1 MEKIALEE
9 HFRVPHMP
17 EYSGAAQYLSDKT
30 AAKHID
36 DLLADFDE
44 LRLQAMDEAKVTKA
58 ILSHTIPGLAATTD
72 KNKAVDDAT
81 KINDFLAGKIAR
93 HPKRLSGFATLPMQS
108 APDAAKELERCVKQ
122 LGFHGAMINGHTHG
136 HYLDEDRYEVFWE
149 RVADLNV
156 PIIYLHPTTAWQTP
170 QNCLDYPE
178 LAEAI
183 WGWAVETGT
192 HILRLLFSGLFDRF
206 PTLQI
211 IAGHGGEGLPYF
223 LWRFDSRFKIMSF
236 GKTLKKRP
244 SAYIR
249 ENVSIT
255 TAGLCSTPAL
265 RCALEGLG
273 EDSVLFSVDYPY
285 ESSRVAGDWLDMSGL
300 PADTLKKV
308 ASGNA
313 KRLLH
318 LP

>member
-17 EYSGAAQYLSDKT
+17 EYSGAGQYFSDKG
-30 AAKHID
+30 AAKHFD
-36 DLLADFDE
+36 DLLADFDDR
-44 LRLQAMDEAKVTKA
+44 RLQAMDAANVSKA
-58 ILSHTIPGLAATTD
+58 ILSHTIPGLAAAIDT
-72 KNKAVDDAT
+72 KKAVYDAT
-81 KINDFLAGKIAR
+81 KINDFLAEKIAR
-93 HPKRLSGFATLPMQS
+93 HTKRFGGFATLPMQS
-108 APDAAKELERCVKQ
+108 APDAARELERCVKQ

-149 RVADLNV
+149 RVAALNV
-156 PIIYLHPTTAWQTP
+156 PIYIHPTTSWQTP
-170 QNCLDYPE
+170 QNYQDHPE

-192 HILRLLFSGLFDRF
+192 HLLRLLFSGLFDRF

-223 LWRFDSRFKIMSF
+223 LWRFDSRFKIMNF
-236 GKTLKKRP
+236 GKMLKKSP
-244 SAYIR
+244 SSYIR

-265 RCALEGLG
+265 RCALEELG
-273 EDSVLFSVDYPY
+273 EDRVLFSVDYPY
-285 ESSRVAGDWLDMSGL
+285 ESSQVAGDWLDSADVA
-300 PADTLKKV
+300 ADTLRKV

-318 LP
+318 LR

>member
-1 MEKIALEE
+1 MERIALEE
-9 HFRVPHMP
+9 HFRVPNMP
-17 EYSGAAQYLSDKT
+17 EYSGSGRYFSDQI
-30 AAKHID
+30 AAKRFD
-36 DLLADFDE
+36 ELLADFDE
-44 LRLQAMDEAKVTKA
+44 LRLRAMDEAKVTRA
-58 ILSHTIPGLAATTD
+58 ILSHTIPGLAVTTD
-72 KNKAVDDAT
+72 KKRAVDDAT
-81 KINDFLAGKIAR
+81 KINDFLADKIAR
-93 HPKRLSGFATLPMQS
+93 HPKRFGGFATLPMQS
-108 APDAAKELERCVKQ
+108 VPDAAKELERCVKK
-122 LGFHGAMINGHTHG
+122 LGFQGAMINGHTHG
-136 HYLDEDRYEVFWE
+136 HYLDEDQFEVFWE

-156 PIIYLHPTTAWQTP
+156 PIYIHPTNAWQTP
-170 QNCLDYPE
+170 QNYQDHPE
-178 LAEAI
+178 LGEAI

-236 GKTLKKRP
+236 GKTLRKPP

-265 RCALEGLG
+265 RCALGELG
-273 EDSVLFSVDYPY
+273 EDRVLFSVDYPY
-285 ESSRVAGDWLDMSGL
+285 ESSKVAGDWLDNADL
-300 PADTLKKV
+300 APDTLRKV

>member
-36 DLLADFDE
+36 D
-44 LRLQAMDEAKVTKA
+44 
-58 ILSHTIPGLAATTD
+58 
-72 KNKAVDDAT
+72 
-81 KINDFLAGKIAR
+81 
-93 HPKRLSGFATLPMQS
+93 
-108 APDAAKELERCVKQ
+108 
-122 LGFHGAMINGHTHG
+122 
-136 HYLDEDRYEVFWE
+136 
-149 RVADLNV
+149 
-156 PIIYLHPTTAWQTP
+156 
-170 QNCLDYPE
+170 
-178 LAEAI
+178 
-183 WGWAVETGT
+183 
-192 HILRLLFSGLFDRF
+192 
-206 PTLQI
+206 
-211 IAGHGGEGLPYF
+211 

-273 EDSVLFSVDYPY
+273 EDRVLFSVDYPY

>member
-1 MEKIALEE
+1 MERIALEE
-9 HFRVPHMP
+9 HFRVPNMP
-17 EYSGAAQYLSDKT
+17 QYSGSGRYFSDQT
-30 AAKHID
+30 AAKRFD

-44 LRLQAMDEAKVTKA
+44 LRLKAMDEAKVTRA
-58 ILSHTIPGLAATTD
+58 ILSHTIPGLGVLTD
-72 KNKAVDDAT
+72 RKKAVEDAT

-93 HPKRLSGFATLPMQS
+93 HPKRFGGFATLPMQS
-108 APDAAKELERCVKQ
+108 APGAAEELERCVKQ
-122 LGFHGAMINGHTHG
+122 LGFQGAMINGHTHG
-136 HYLDEDRYEVFWE
+136 HYLDEDQYEVFWE

-156 PIIYLHPTTAWQTP
+156 PIYLHPTNAWQTP
-170 QNCLDYPE
+170 QNYQDHPE
-178 LAEAI
+178 LGEAI

-236 GKTLKKRP
+236 GKTLKKLP
-244 SAYIR
+244 SSYIR

-265 RCALEGLG
+265 RCALEELG
-273 EDSVLFSVDYPY
+273 EDRVLFSVDYPY
-285 ESSRVAGDWLDMSGL
+285 ESSKVAGDWLDN
-300 PADTLKKV
+300 ADLAANTLTKV
-308 ASGNA
+308 GSVNA

-318 LP
+318 LQ